1 MHRASASAPGKL
13 ILLGEHAV
21 VYGMPALAIPVSE
34 KRARAEVSVNNSG
47 LVRIEALVTGD
58 SWPPKEGV
66 TSALKPLAEMTLA
79 AARRLGRENLGVT
92 VKLDSD
98 IPIASGMGSSA
109 AVAVALVR
117 AIAGA
122 LNKTVK
128 TREIVEL
135 AMVAERG
142 YHGNPSGIDI
152 EVVARE
158 KPILH
163 RKGTPF
169 RALSNVDNDFHF
181 LAANTGQRT
190 MGTVDI
196 VREVAE
202 AYDKDRERYG
212 RIFNELGDM
221 AECGAKVLER
231 GTVEELGE
239 LMNNSQE
246 LLAEIDLSS
255 PAIDRLICAAIESG
269 AVGAKLSGAGRGGHV
284 IIALRSAD
292 EEPKAREALIKAGA
306 KEVCGL
312 TLRKTT
318 SECMS

>member
-1 MHRASASAPGKL
+1 MHRASATAPGKL

-34 KRARAEVSVNNSG
+34 KRARAEVSLNNSG

-58 SWPPKEGV
+58 SWPPKGRA
-66 TSALKPLAEMTLA
+66 TSALKPLAEMILA
-79 AARRLGRENLGVT
+79 AARRFNREEIGVA

-109 AVAVALVR
+109 AVAVALAR
-117 AIAGA
+117 ALARA
-122 LNKTVK
+122 LNRTVN

-135 AMVAERG
+135 AMISERG
-142 YHGNPSGIDI
+142 YHGNPSGIDV
-152 EVVARE
+152 EVIARG

-163 RKGTPF
+163 RKGTAFKPI
-169 RALSNVDNDFHF
+169 SNIDNDFHF

-190 MGTVDI
+190 MGTIDI

-202 AYDKDRERYG
+202 AYEMDRERYG
-212 RIFNELGDM
+212 RIFNELGDI
-221 AECGAKVLER
+221 AACGAKVLEG

-239 LMNNSQE
+239 LMNNSQK
-246 LLAEIDLSS
+246 LLAEIGVSS
-255 PAIDRLICAAIESG
+255 PAIDKLICAARKAA

-284 IIALRSAD
+284 ITALRSVE
-292 EEPKAREALIKAGA
+292 EEPKAREALINAGA
-306 KEVCGL
+306 REVCAL

-318 SECMS
+318 SECIS